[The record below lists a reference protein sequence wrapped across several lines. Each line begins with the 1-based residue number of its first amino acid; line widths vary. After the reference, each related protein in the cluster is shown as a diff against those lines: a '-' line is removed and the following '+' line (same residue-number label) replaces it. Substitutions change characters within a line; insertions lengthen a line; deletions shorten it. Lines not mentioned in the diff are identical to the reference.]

1 MNACFPGICSINY
14 NVRGRQYM
22 YIGGWALHSQ
32 VLLSALQA
40 TKERKSNSDQLSTRD
55 QLLLQQDLRA
65 SNTTAGGQYHQSLG
79 QKYSLSSSLDQQQ
92 DFPLHTAK
100 MYHSGAG
107 YPDLSGA
114 TGGGGVSSY
123 HQQAAAA
130 AATVSAPV
138 YVPSNR
144 ALTNSQYQHVAAH
157 FGTAAAQNAWTS
169 DSFGTAHAQL
179 PPQFYTQNA
188 VMMGSWRAAY
198 DPTGFQRSSPYD
210 SAIDFQFG
218 EGRECV
224 NCGAISTPLW
234 RRDGTGHYLCNAC
247 GLYHKMNGMNRP
259 LIKPSKR
266 LTATRRL
273 GLCCTNCGTRT
284 TTLWRRNNEGE
295 PVCNACGLYFKLHGV
310 NRPLAMRK
318 DGIQTRKRKPKK
330 TGNSNENG
338 KEIKDDDLK
347 PSMGMERHSLPGSL
361 ASKLQSDLAVKSA
374 SSSSA
379 LHNLSLGSAASSA
392 LHSTLSH
399 HMHFSTPSSQQSR
412 LSGVSHNTSSTSV
425 NSSTAGTTT
434 NTSSS
439 NLNSSHNNSLYSP
452 SAALAA
458 QANLNHSQLSA
469 SPFGS
474 QKYEHLLSG
483 SNSLSNGLSSSSTP
497 TSNYHAHHLHH
508 HHHHAAAAAAH
519 HAASAA
525 HHHHHHHS
533 PSSLSHQVAT
543 SASSGGSLGGYSVKS
558 ETNST
563 NYDYVNNCYFGSSFG
578 ALGGSSSSTAGM
590 HGATASDMAG
600 VYHHQHN
607 VIQAAKLMATS

>member
-1 MNACFPGICSINY
+1 MGI
-14 NVRGRQYM
+14 
-22 YIGGWALHSQ
+22 
-32 VLLSALQA
+32 LLSDG
-40 TKERKSNSDQLSTRD
+40 ESNSDQLTTRD

-65 SNTTAGGQYHQSLG
+65 SNSSASNHQYHQALS

-100 MYHSGAG
+100 MYHSSAG
-107 YPDLSGA
+107 YPDLSGTTA
-114 TGGGGVSSY
+114 GSGVSSY

-144 ALTNSQYQHVAAH
+144 ALTNSQFQHVAAH

-338 KEIKDDDLK
+338 KEIKEDDLK

-361 ASKLQSDLAVKSA
+361 TSKLQNDLAVKSA
-374 SSSSA
+374 GSSSA

-392 LHSTLSH
+392 ALHSTLSH
-399 HMHFSTPSSQQSR
+399 HMHFPASSAQQSR
-412 LSGVSHNTSSTSV
+412 LTNNSGVSHTSSSSASG
-425 NSSTAGTTT
+425 NSSTVGSLT

-439 NLNSSHNNSLYSP
+439 SVASGNLNSSHNNSLYSP
-452 SAALAA
+452 SALAA
-458 QANLNHSQLSA
+458 QANLNHSQLSSSA
-469 SPFGS
+469 FGS

-533 PSSLSHQVAT
+533 PSSLSHQVGT

-558 ETNST
+558 ETNAT

-578 ALGGSSSSTAGM
+578 ALSGSPATSAGM